1 MKVKKLL
8 SLIFVAVIALGL
20 ASCDKCAKKPT
31 PSTEAPTYTY
41 RGYSS
46 ALGNNWNPHTWET
59 NADQGILTYLS
70 KGFVDLSIKDSKKGE
85 YQWVYE
91 MATDV
96 KDVTA
101 SHQSDL
107 TKYGSQLPEGKTL
120 EEVTDGYVYEI
131 KSKSK
136 MGKWCCHHC

>member
-20 ASCDKCAKKPT
+20 ASCDKCNKNPE

-41 RGYSS
+41 KGYTS

-59 NADQGILTYLS
+59 NADQGILSYLS

-120 EEVTDGYVYEI
+120 E
-131 KSKSK
+131 
-136 MGKWCCHHC
+136 